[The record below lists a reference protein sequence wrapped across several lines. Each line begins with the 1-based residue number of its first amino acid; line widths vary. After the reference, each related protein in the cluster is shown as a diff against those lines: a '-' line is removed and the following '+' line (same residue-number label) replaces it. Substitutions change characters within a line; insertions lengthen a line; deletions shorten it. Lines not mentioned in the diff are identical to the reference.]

1 MERLWNAVGTCKR
14 YWEKLKWIPLD
25 TFESHFISKCRKAKA
40 TMRENLCYPFIQR
53 AKLDNVK
60 NIISLIRCDTHV
72 TNFYPSFAWYT
83 SKVNV
88 IYCIVGWARYIEIK
102 EAWLLCTLKQWRG
115 NSSHINVMI
124 ISIKPLNIQ
133 FKESYKQISMQEMK
147 VLSGF
152 KTQDKQHS
160 ALPKSKTGA
169 SGHCPQNYKILK
181 NSLKMFPNLSQY
193 KDTHMSD
200 NLGSMT

>member
-88 IYCIVGWARYIEIK
+88 IFCIVGWARYIEIK
-102 EAWLLCTLKQWRG
+102 EAWLLCTLKQWRR
-115 NSSHINVMI
+115 NSSHMNVMI

-147 VLSGF
+147 IPSGF

-160 ALPKSKTGA
+160 HPPKVQNSDIRALPT
-169 SGHCPQNYKILK
+169 NYFKK
-181 NSLKMFPNLSQY
+181 VPKCSQIHHNRRTRTYEIAYAVWY
-193 KDTHMSD
+193 K
-200 NLGSMT
+200 